1 LAGIALS
8 ETKHD
13 IWVVCVKSGYQQAT
27 YFNHSG
33 AAGATVG
40 NIILGGGIG
49 WIIDSAS
56 GADNKYD
63 SPVNLTL
70 SPNPPGQA
78 QGSTSLPSSFNG
90 QPPQQTPVAGDGT
103 AKTN

>member
-1 LAGIALS
+1 LREVGLPA
-8 ETKHD
+8 
-13 IWVVCVKSGYQQAT
+13 QAP

-33 AAGATVG
+33 AAGATAG
-40 NIILGGGIG
+40 NIILGDGIG
-49 WIIDSAS
+49 WIIDGAS

-78 QGSTSLPSSFNG
+78 QGPTSLPSGFNG
-90 QPPQQTPVAGDGT
+90 VSQ
-103 AKTN
+103 